1 MHKQA
6 RVEQGESDQCAGL
19 SERQG
24 QVLDY
29 IQTYQQRRGYAPSL
43 VEIGQAL
50 GMSSKSVVSYHLKR
64 LEQAGCIERTPRISR
79 GIRLLASA

>member
-1 MHKQA
+1 MKEQS
-6 RVEQGESDQCAGL
+6 RSEQVKDKGCVEL

-43 VEIGQAL
+43 IEIGQAL
-50 GMSSKSVVSYHLKR
+50 GLSSKSVVLYHLRR
-64 LEQAGCIERTPRISR
+64 LERAGCIERTPRISR
-79 GIRLLASA
+79 GIRLLVSA